1 MGAVT
6 TAADPNV
13 DRGPEPADLAG
24 LYRTMLLIRRFEER
38 VKRLNRRGQLPGF
51 LHLYIGEE
59 AVATGACAA
68 LDQGDW
74 LTSTHRGHGHALAR
88 GADPRRMMA
97 ELFGRSDGYCRG
109 KGGSMHIA
117 DLSLGIL
124 GANGIVGAGLPL
136 ATGAALAERMR
147 GSDRVALCFFG
158 DGACN
163 VGVFHESLN
172 LAAIWSLPVVFCC
185 ENNGYTE
192 LTPMAELTAGGAV
205 ASRASAYGIAGVSVD
220 GNDVE
225 AVHAAVAEAVAKA
238 RTSGGPTLLEAV
250 TYRLED
256 HNEGLE
262 KVTGTHRDP
271 TELAGWHERDP
282 LTRSRERLTHGFGV
296 ESGWF
301 EAAEKDIESILDEAV
316 AFAEASPMPEPADAY
331 LDGIDAGAL

>member
-1 MGAVT
+1 MTPSEVRP
-6 TAADPNV
+6 DPPSLP
-13 DRGPEPADLAG
+13 D

-68 LDQGDW
+68 LEPGDW
-74 LTSTHRGHGHALAR
+74 LTSTHRGHGHVLAR

-97 ELFGRSDGYCRG
+97 ELYGRIDGYGRG

-147 GSDRVALCFFG
+147 GTDRVAMCFFG
-158 DGACN
+158 DGASN

-192 LTPMAELTAGGAV
+192 LTPTTELTAGGPV
-205 ASRASAYGIAGVSVD
+205 SDRAAAYGIPGVRVD

-225 AVHAAVAEAVAKA
+225 AVLEAAQSAVSRA
-238 RTSGGPTLLEAV
+238 RAGEGPTLLEAV

-262 KVTGTHRDP
+262 KVTGTSRDP
-271 TELAGWHERDP
+271 GEVDRWREQDPLARARLRLERDLGP
-282 LTRSRERLTHGFGV
+282 DDA
-296 ESGWF
+296 WF
-301 EAAEKDIESILDEAV
+301 AGIDAEVAAILDEAV
-316 AFAEASPMPEPADAY
+316 AFAEGSPMPDAAEAY
-331 LDGIDAGAL
+331 TDGLLPLGSET